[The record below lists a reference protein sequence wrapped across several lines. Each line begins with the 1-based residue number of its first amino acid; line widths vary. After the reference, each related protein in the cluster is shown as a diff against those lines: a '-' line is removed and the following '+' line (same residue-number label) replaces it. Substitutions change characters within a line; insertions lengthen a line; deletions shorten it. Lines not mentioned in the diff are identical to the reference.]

1 MSDELVTSSPL
12 LISIP
17 PVSTK
22 ESRPPK
28 RWSFV
33 RQRLSPYPDEL
44 ERAHFRAFH
53 VLTDA

>member
-28 RWSFV
+28 RWPFV
-33 RQRLSPYPDEL
+33 RQRLSPYPLMNSSGRIL
-44 ERAHFRAFH
+44 EPFMF
-53 VLTDA
+53 